1 MSRLKTEN
9 RQLKMNW
16 FDIQNINE
24 IDSPTLVI
32 YLDRVQRNIDKVIK
46 MAGNPARLRPHV
58 KTHKTPQIVDL
69 HLQKDIDKF
78 KCATIAEAEMCAKQ
92 GAKSIILA
100 HQLTIPK
107 YNRWIKLIKTFPDT
121 EFITVVDNQLT
132 TNDLEQLAETNHLTF
147 NLFIDVNNGM
157 NRSGIR
163 LNDSAFELCQ
173 IIHQSKYL
181 KFGGLHVY
189 DGHIRQSNFAERQ
202 QKGENDFQKVT
213 DFVERL
219 NAVNIDVEEVVVG
232 GSPSFPVHANRANVT
247 LSPGTYVFWD
257 RGYGDKFQESDFEH
271 AAVMITRVIS
281 VIDDQTVCLDLGHKS
296 IASENPHPR
305 VYFLN
310 CEVEKFLIHS
320 EEHLT
325 IQTPD
330 AKQLKVGDV
339 LYGVPHHICPTVNLT
354 DELTIIENG
363 KATQRWEVVARK
375 RKLTI

>member
-1 MSRLKTEN
+1 
-9 RQLKMNW
+9 MNW

-32 YLDRVQRNIDKVIK
+32 YLERVQRNIDKVIK
-46 MAGNPARLRPHV
+46 MAGNTARLRPHV

-69 HLQKDIDKF
+69 HLQKGIDKF

-100 HQLTIPK
+100 HQLTFPK
-107 YNRWIKLIKTFPDT
+107 YNRWIKLIQNFPKT
-121 EFITVVDNQLT
+121 EFIAIVDNQLT
-132 TNDLEQLAETNHLTF
+132 VNDLNELAKANSLVL
-147 NLFIDVNNGM
+147 NLFLDVNNGM
-157 NRSGIR
+157 NRSGIW
-163 LNDSAFELCQ
+163 LDDSAFELCQ
-173 IIHQSKYL
+173 IIHKSDNL
-181 KFGGLHVY
+181 NFGGLHVY
-189 DGHIRQSNFAERQ
+189 DGHLHMPNFEKRVEV
-202 QKGENDFQKVT
+202 GENGFQYVT
-213 DFVERL
+213 DFIERL
-219 NAVNIDVEEVVVG
+219 EMANIEIPEVVVG
-232 GSPSFPVHANRANVT
+232 GSPSFPVHMNRANVT

-257 RGYGDKFQESDFEH
+257 KGYGDKFQESDFEH
-271 AAVMITRVIS
+271 AAIMITRVIS
-281 VIDDQTVCLDLGHKS
+281 KIDEKTVCLDLGHKS

-310 CEVEKFLIHS
+310 CNVEKFLIHS

-330 AKQLKVGDV
+330 AKHLKVGDV

-354 DELTIIENG
+354 DELTVIENG

>member
-1 MSRLKTEN
+1 
-9 RQLKMNW
+9 MNW

-46 MAGNPARLRPHV
+46 IAGNVTRLRPHV

-69 HLQKDIDKF
+69 HLQKGIDKF
-78 KCATIAEAEMCAKQ
+78 KCATIAEAEMCARQ

-107 YNRWIKLIKTFPDT
+107 YNRWIKLIQTFPNT
-121 EFITVVDNQLT
+121 EFIAVVDNQLII
-132 TNDLEQLAETNHLTF
+132 NDLEALSKAN
-147 NLFIDVNNGM
+147 NLVLKLLIDVNNGM

-173 IIHQSKYL
+173 KIDKSKYL
-181 KFGGLHVY
+181 NFGGLHVY

-202 QKGENDFQKVT
+202 QNGEKDFQKVT
-213 DFVERL
+213 DFAARL
-219 NAVNIDVEEVVVG
+219 KQANIKVDEIVVG
-232 GSPSFPVHANRANVT
+232 GSPSFPVHANRPNVT

-257 RGYGDKFQESDFEH
+257 KGYGDKCQELDFEH
-271 AAVMITRVIS
+271 AALMITRVIS
-281 VIDDQTVCLDLGHKS
+281 VIDEQTVCLDLGHKS

-330 AKQLKVGDV
+330 AKHLKVGDV
-339 LYGVPHHICPTVNLT
+339 LYGIPHHICPTVNLT
-354 DELTIIENG
+354 DELTVIENG